1 MLHNTSQEGAYEAC
15 AQEAVHTVLD
25 GVNCT
30 IMAYGQTGAG
40 KTYTM
45 TGGKANFQQVRA
57 VLEKPTQ
64 AQFHGLVVVRRSQ
77 IYNDSA
83 SGRHTP
89 PPPPGKPL
97 SLWPGLP
104 QRTLPKLGT
113 DFSSTSRGDHG
124 V

>member
-45 TGGKANFQQVRA
+45 TGGKANFQQVGGSCSREPYTRVA
-57 VLEKPTQ
+57 L
-64 AQFHGLVVVRRSQ
+64 G
-77 IYNDSA
+77 N
-83 SGRHTP
+83 
-89 PPPPGKPL
+89 PL
-97 SLWPGLP
+97 HAA
-104 QRTLPKLGT
+104 R
-113 DFSSTSRGDHG
+113 